1 MTAQLLTI
9 SIEENAPPEVQ
20 TSIDL
25 LLDEEAKGVGYPLR
39 VGQFCA
45 VFRNSN
51 GGIEG
56 GINARCYW
64 EWLRVDSLAVAPLW
78 RGHGYG
84 RSLLTHAEE
93 WGLNCS
99 CHDAWGNDDGC

>member
-39 VGQFCA
+39 VRQFCA
-45 VFRNSN
+45 V
-51 GGIEG
+51 
-56 GINARCYW
+56 
-64 EWLRVDSLAVAPLW
+64 L
-78 RGHGYG
+78 
-84 RSLLTHAEE
+84 
-93 WGLNCS
+93 
-99 CHDAWGNDDGC
+99 